1 MDIMKNYLMNTYNRK
16 NISFV
21 KGKGVYLWDTDNN
34 KYLDALCGLAVTSL
48 GHSDPDIADVI
59 SQQSKTLIHT
69 SNAFMIKQQE
79 QLGEKLCK
87 LSGMQSAFFCN
98 SGAEAVE
105 ASIKIARKYGNDKKI
120 SNPKIIVMENSFHGR
135 TMAALSATGG
145 EKAHLGFYPL
155 LDGLLRVPYNDVE
168 AIKKLSEKHND
179 IVAILLEPIQGEG
192 GIIIPDENYLS
203 ELRNICNKFEWLLM
217 IDEVQSGFCRT
228 GKWFGFQHSEIIPDV
243 ISVAKALGNGV
254 PIGACLASNVAA
266 KVLVPGSH
274 GSTFGGNF
282 LSTSVGLVVLDIM
295 KKKSLCKNA
304 RDIGFYLESEL
315 NKKLSHFKI
324 IKEIRCK
331 GLMIGIELKINCTH
345 LVKDALEKKLV
356 INVTKEN
363 TIRMLPPLIIN
374 RSQADAIVTILQ
386 RIIGKIKYE

>member
-1 MDIMKNYLMNTYNRK
+1 MKNYLMNTYNRK

-48 GHSDPDIADVI
+48 GHSDPDIADTI
-59 SQQSKTLIHT
+59 AKQSKTLIHT

-79 QLGEKLCK
+79 QLGERLCK
-87 LSGMQSAFFCN
+87 LSGMKSAFFCN

-120 SNPKIIVMENSFHGR
+120 NNPKIIVMENSFHGR

-145 EKAHLGFYPL
+145 EKAHAGFYPL
-155 LDGLLRVPYNDVE
+155 LDGLLRVPYNDME

-192 GIIIPDENYLS
+192 GIVIPDKNYLS
-203 ELRNICNKFEWLLM
+203 ELRNICDKFKWLLM

-228 GKWFGFQHSEIIPDV
+228 GKWFGFQHSKIIPDV

-254 PIGACLASNVAA
+254 PIGACLASNAA
-266 KVLVPGSH
+266 AEVLVPGSH

-282 LSTSVGLVVLDIM
+282 LSTSVGLAVLDIM
-295 KKKSLCKNA
+295 RKKNLCKNA
-304 RDIGFYLESEL
+304 RDIGLYLESEL
-315 NKKLSHFKI
+315 KKKLSHFKI

-331 GLMIGIELKINCTH
+331 GLMIGIELRINCMH
-345 LVKDALEKKLV
+345 LVQDALKRKLV

-374 RSQADAIVTILQ
+374 RSQADVITATLQ
-386 RIIGKIKYE
+386 KIIGSIKYE

>member
-1 MDIMKNYLMNTYNRK
+1 MNTYNRK

-48 GHSDPDIADVI
+48 GHSDPDIADTI
-59 SQQSKTLIHT
+59 AKQSKMLIHT

-79 QLGEKLCK
+79 QLGERLCK
-87 LSGMQSAFFCN
+87 LSGMKSAFFCN

-120 SNPKIIVMENSFHGR
+120 NNPKIIVMENSFHGR

-145 EKAHLGFYPL
+145 EKAHAGFYPL
-155 LDGLLRVPYNDVE
+155 LDGLLRVPYNDME

-192 GIIIPDENYLS
+192 GIVIPDKNYLS
-203 ELRNICNKFEWLLM
+203 ELRNICDKFKWLLM

-228 GKWFGFQHSEIIPDV
+228 GKWFGFQHSKIIPDV

-254 PIGACLASNVAA
+254 PIGACLASNAA
-266 KVLVPGSH
+266 AEVLVPGSH

-282 LSTSVGLVVLDIM
+282 LSTSVGLAVLDIM
-295 KKKSLCKNA
+295 RKKNLCKNA
-304 RDIGFYLESEL
+304 RDIGLYLESEL
-315 NKKLSHFKI
+315 KKKLSHFKI

-331 GLMIGIELKINCTH
+331 GLMIGIELRINCMH
-345 LVKDALEKKLV
+345 LVQDALKRKLV

-374 RSQADAIVTILQ
+374 RSQADVITATLQ
-386 RIIGKIKYE
+386 KIIGSIKYE